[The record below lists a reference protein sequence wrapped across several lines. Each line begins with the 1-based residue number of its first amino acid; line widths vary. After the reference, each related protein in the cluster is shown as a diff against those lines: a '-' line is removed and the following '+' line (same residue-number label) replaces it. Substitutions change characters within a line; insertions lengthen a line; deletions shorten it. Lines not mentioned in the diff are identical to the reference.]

1 MVQYNKNWDEN
12 KWANDL
18 QMKNSMDLGLRVLKE
33 REQQTNNS
41 IQLFTQT
48 LNLQETN
55 PLDPFFVK

>member
-18 QMKNSMDLGLRVLKE
+18 QMKNSMDLGLRVFKE

>member
-33 REQQTNNS
+33 RE
-41 IQLFTQT
+41 
-48 LNLQETN
+48 
-55 PLDPFFVK
+55 